1 MSVNISDFIS
11 KHQVIGQPI
20 NLAKDEKTSLWNRL
34 LETLQDDAKNLEHLQ
49 ALTALKIMSRDKTN
63 LDDLIDERMINQLLK
78 FTGIAP
84 DLLRK
89 NLTDQI
95 QAVISEAQR
104 CLHNFLL
111 QSGVARALCAKNET
125 LPGIM
130 NLVPSFRDLNIPH
143 AILVFDL
150 KIAFLITAL
159 CQETRKQMYLEQ
171 RGVPRLLALIQSLV
185 SNAKDR
191 GQERSGTHPTLS
203 CEEVN
208 VLNEVPWNCINL
220 LNNVPIKCTDPLLG
234 TLKKDIVPSGI
245 EELEY
250 DGSGMNAIQA
260 ILNVLLHKI
269 DHPGED
275 TSLQDAITP
284 VLCVLCNLSRYH
296 RQVRKYL
303 RARILPPLKDV
314 SHRPEVGNDARNK
327 LCKLL
332 TSTSD
337 SVAQTVAEF
346 LFILCKESV
355 SRLVKYSGYGNA
367 AGLLA
372 RRGLMLG
379 GRGDNAGN
387 YSDEEDS
394 DTEEYLENA
403 HKVNP
408 IVGCVE
414 PTRPSPFEGMSEEQK
429 EYEAMKLVNL
439 IHELNNVGVVKP
451 AIPGPDGRPQ
461 EIDHVLQLQEAAAR
475 NAGTANDTN
484 EDSDQDEN

>member
-1 MSVNISDFIS
+1 
-11 KHQVIGQPI
+11 
-20 NLAKDEKTSLWNRL
+20 
-34 LETLQDDAKNLEHLQ
+34 
-49 ALTALKIMSRDKTN
+49 
-63 LDDLIDERMINQLLK
+63 MI
-78 FTGIAP
+78 
-84 DLLRK
+84 
-89 NLTDQI
+89 
-95 QAVISEAQR
+95 ISEAQR

-159 CQETRKQMYLEQ
+159 CQETR
-171 RGVPRLLALIQSLV
+171 
-185 SNAKDR
+185 
-191 GQERSGTHPTLS
+191 
-203 CEEVN
+203 
-208 VLNEVPWNCINL
+208 NCINL